1 MNREKSIQ
9 VFLKL
14 SQDLIACEVGCIV
27 KIVNILTCTEL
38 TTSKLCPNKM
48 ICLYLKMICLYLF
61 VYNM

>member
-14 SQDLIACEVGCIV
+14 SQDLIACQVSCIL
-27 KIVNILTCTEL
+27 KILSMLTCTEL

-48 ICLYLKMICLYLF
+48 ICLYFNMICLYLF
-61 VYNM
+61 VYNI